1 MRKYLIILAMAF
13 ICCSGCKKS
22 SSPQPSNGAPSS
34 AGSYLP
40 VTSGSSWVYAVTS
53 RYSSDTVTVKMN
65 TTNATVDGKNYY
77 TANSTSKHNGSAG
90 IYFYEGNHIYTIH
103 SFNVYADTI
112 LDLQIYNDTA
122 SVFKTWVSLPAP
134 SGKIG
139 NTPVRVESTISQKG
153 LTKTFSGKTYTD
165 VVAVTVNIE
174 YDISGA
180 GYYQDT
186 SDYTYYLAKGVGII
200 AYTSTFLGEANEG
213 EQIISSD
220 VK

>member
-1 MRKYLIILAMAF
+1 MA
-13 ICCSGCKKS
+13 CVCYSGCKKS
-22 SSPQPSNGAPSS
+22 SPQPTNGAPLS
-34 AGSYLP
+34 ANSYLP

-53 RYSSDTVTVKMN
+53 RYSTDTVTVKMN
-65 TTNATVDGKNYY
+65 TTNATIDGKTYY
-77 TANSTSKHNGSAG
+77 TANSTSKHSGSAG

-103 SFNVYADTI
+103 SFNIYADTI

-122 SVFKTWVSLPAP
+122 SVFKSWTSIPVP

-139 NTPVRVESTISQKG
+139 NTPVQVVSTIFQRG

-174 YDISGA
+174 YDNSGA

-186 SDYTYYLAKGVGII
+186 SDYVYYLAKGVGIV
-200 AYTSTFLGEANEG
+200 AYTSTFLGEANED